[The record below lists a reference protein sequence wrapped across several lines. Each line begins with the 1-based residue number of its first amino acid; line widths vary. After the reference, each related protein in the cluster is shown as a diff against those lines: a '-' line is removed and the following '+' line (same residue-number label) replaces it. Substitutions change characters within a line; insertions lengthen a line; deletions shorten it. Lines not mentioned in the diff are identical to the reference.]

1 MDRRRAAGVALV
13 LVSAAAFGSGS
24 LFAQPVYAANVD
36 WMVLSAW
43 RFFFGA
49 TLTWAFLLVSR
60 ERRDGLRQLLRD
72 QRGLLAAIGL
82 GVLYIGNS
90 GTYYAALETV
100 SPSLAALVV
109 YLYPALVAVLSL
121 RFGQR
126 LSGRRAWGALAI
138 SLVGVVLAVGGI
150 DPNEDVPVTGL
161 LLAFASCFIYAVWV
175 ILAARLSGENR
186 EAVAVESDRGTTA
199 TAQVTLI
206 ITATAVSYWILALGT
221 NRPVGPSLIPPQ
233 AWPGL
238 VGVGVAATA
247 IAIQTFYAGARRVG
261 AAQASLIST
270 AEPIW
275 TIALASI
282 LFGIALTP
290 VQLATAWAR
299 AKGAALGVTV
309 VPTLG
314 ARKRQQLMD
323 GLAALDVTLGAI
335 LLGIALTRV
344 QLVGGALILIG
355 VVIAQ
360 TGPVAE
366 RAPALT
372 VRVADE

>member
-1 MDRRRAAGVALV
+1 MDRRRAAGVGLV

-43 RFFFGA
+43 RFLFGA
-49 TLTWAFLLVSR
+49 LLTWGFLLLSAD
-60 ERRDGLRQLLRD
+60 RRLGLRRMD
-72 QRGLLAAIGL
+72 RRGVLLALGL
-82 GVLYIGNS
+82 GVIYVGNS

-109 YLYPALVAVLSL
+109 YLYPAIVAVLSL
-121 RFGQR
+121 RFGTR
-126 LSGRRAWGALAI
+126 LSGRRAWIALGI

-150 DPNEDVPVTGL
+150 DPDEAPPVSGL
-161 LLAFASCFIYAVWV
+161 VLAFASCFIYAVWV
-175 ILAARLSGENR
+175 ILAARLSGERR
-186 EAVAVESDRGTTA
+186 EAVAVETDAGRSA
-199 TAQVTLI
+199 TAQMALI
-206 ITATAVSYWILALGT
+206 MSATAIVYWVAAVGT
-221 NRPVGPSLIPPQ
+221 GRPVLPAQVPTA

-238 VGVGVAATA
+238 FGVGVVATF

-261 AAQASLIST
+261 AAHASLIST

-275 TIALASI
+275 TISLAAI
-282 LFGIALTP
+282 LFGVALTP
-290 VQLATAWAR
+290 
-299 AKGAALGVTV
+299 
-309 VPTLG
+309 
-314 ARKRQQLMD
+314 
-323 GLAALDVTLGAI
+323 
-335 LLGIALTRV
+335 V

-355 VVIAQ
+355 VVVAQ
-360 TGPVAE
+360 TGPIAE

>member
-1 MDRRRAAGVALV
+1 MDRRRAAGIALV

-24 LFAQPVYAANVD
+24 LFAQPVYAAGVD

-43 RFFFGA
+43 RFLFGA
-49 TLTWAFLLVSR
+49 ALTWAFLLLSS
-60 ERRDGLRQLLRD
+60 ERRAGLRLLLRD
-72 QRGLLAAIGL
+72 RRGTLAAIGL

-126 LSGRRAWGALAI
+126 LSGRRAWGALGI

-150 DPNEDVPVTGL
+150 DPTEEVPVTGL

-186 EAVAVESDRGTTA
+186 TSVAAESDRSASA
-199 TAQVTLI
+199 TAQVALI
-206 ITATAVSYWILALGT
+206 ISSTAVAYWILALVTG
-221 NRPVGPSLIPPQ
+221 RPVGPALIPPQ

-238 VGVGVAATA
+238 LGVGVAATA
-247 IAIQTFYAGARRVG
+247 IAIQTFYAGARRIG

-290 VQLATAWAR
+290 VQL
-299 AKGAALGVTV
+299 
-309 VPTLG
+309 
-314 ARKRQQLMD
+314 
-323 GLAALDVTLGAI
+323 
-335 LLGIALTRV
+335 
-344 QLVGGALILIG
+344 VGGALILIG

-360 TGPVAE
+360 TGPATE

>member
-1 MDRRRAAGVALV
+1 MDRRRAAGIALV

-24 LFAQPVYAANVD
+24 LFAQPVYAAGVD

-43 RFFFGA
+43 RFLFGA
-49 TLTWAFLLVSR
+49 SLTWFFLLASR
-60 ERRDGLRQLLRD
+60 ERRAGLGLLLRD
-72 QRGLLAAIGL
+72 RRGTLAAIGL
-82 GVLYIGNS
+82 GLLYIGNS

-126 LSGRRAWGALAI
+126 LSGRRAWAALGI

-186 EAVAVESDRGTTA
+186 ESVAADSDRSASA
-199 TAQVTLI
+199 TAQVALI
-206 ITATAVSYWILALGT
+206 ISSTAVAYWILALVTG
-221 NRPVGPSLIPPQ
+221 RPVGPALIPVQ

-238 VGVGVAATA
+238 LGVGVGATF

-290 VQLATAWAR
+290 VQL
-299 AKGAALGVTV
+299 
-309 VPTLG
+309 
-314 ARKRQQLMD
+314 
-323 GLAALDVTLGAI
+323 
-335 LLGIALTRV
+335 
-344 QLVGGALILIG
+344 VGGALILIG

-366 RAPALT
+366 RPPALT

>member
-1 MDRRRAAGVALV
+1 MDRRRAAGIALV

-24 LFAQPVYAANVD
+24 LFAQPVYAAGVD

-43 RFFFGA
+43 RFLFGA
-49 TLTWAFLLVSR
+49 GLTWAFLLASR
-60 ERRDGLRQLLRD
+60 DRRDGLRQLLRD
-72 QRGLLAAIGL
+72 RRGLLAAIGL

-121 RFGQR
+121 RFGRR

-150 DPNEDVPVTGL
+150 DPNEEVPVTGL

-186 EAVAVESDRGTTA
+186 ETVAAESDRGATA
-199 TAQVTLI
+199 TAQVALI
-206 ITATAVSYWILALGT
+206 ISATAVSYWILAIAT
-221 NRPVGPSLIPPQ
+221 NRPVGPALIPPQ

-238 VGVGVAATA
+238 IGVGVAATA

-290 VQLATAWAR
+290 VQL
-299 AKGAALGVTV
+299 
-309 VPTLG
+309 
-314 ARKRQQLMD
+314 
-323 GLAALDVTLGAI
+323 
-335 LLGIALTRV
+335 
-344 QLVGGALILIG
+344 VGGALILIG

>member
-1 MDRRRAAGVALV
+1 MDRRRAAGIALV

-24 LFAQPVYAANVD
+24 LFAQPVYAAGVD

-43 RFFFGA
+43 RFLFGA
-49 TLTWAFLLVSR
+49 ALTWAFLLLSS
-60 ERRDGLRQLLRD
+60 ERRAGLRLLLRD
-72 QRGLLAAIGL
+72 RRGTLAAIGL

-109 YLYPALVAVLSL
+109 YLYPAIVAVLSL

-126 LSGRRAWGALAI
+126 LSGRRAWGALGI

-150 DPNEDVPVTGL
+150 DPTEEVPVTGL

-186 EAVAVESDRGTTA
+186 TSVAAESDRSASA
-199 TAQVTLI
+199 TAQVALI
-206 ITATAVSYWILALGT
+206 ISSTAVVYWILALVTG
-221 NRPVGPSLIPPQ
+221 RPVGPALIPPQ

-238 VGVGVAATA
+238 LGVGVAATA
-247 IAIQTFYAGARRVG
+247 IAIQTFYAGARRIG

-290 VQLATAWAR
+290 VQL
-299 AKGAALGVTV
+299 
-309 VPTLG
+309 
-314 ARKRQQLMD
+314 
-323 GLAALDVTLGAI
+323 
-335 LLGIALTRV
+335 
-344 QLVGGALILIG
+344 VGGALILIG

-360 TGPVAE
+360 TGPATE

>member
-1 MDRRRAAGVALV
+1 MDRRRAAGIALV

-24 LFAQPVYAANVD
+24 LFAQPVYAAGVD

-43 RFFFGA
+43 RFLFGA
-49 TLTWAFLLVSR
+49 ALTWAFLLLSS
-60 ERRDGLRQLLRD
+60 ERRAGLRLLLRD
-72 QRGLLAAIGL
+72 RRGTLAAIGL

-109 YLYPALVAVLSL
+109 YLYPAIVAVLSL

-126 LSGRRAWGALAI
+126 LSGRRAWGALGI

-150 DPNEDVPVTGL
+150 DPTEEVPVTGL

-186 EAVAVESDRGTTA
+186 TSVAAESDRSASA
-199 TAQVTLI
+199 TAQVALI
-206 ITATAVSYWILALGT
+206 ISSTAVAYWILALVTG
-221 NRPVGPSLIPPQ
+221 RPVGPALIPPQ

-238 VGVGVAATA
+238 LGVGVAATA
-247 IAIQTFYAGARRVG
+247 IAIQTFYAGARRIG

-290 VQLATAWAR
+290 VQL
-299 AKGAALGVTV
+299 
-309 VPTLG
+309 
-314 ARKRQQLMD
+314 
-323 GLAALDVTLGAI
+323 
-335 LLGIALTRV
+335 
-344 QLVGGALILIG
+344 VGGALILIG

-360 TGPVAE
+360 TGPATE

>member
-1 MDRRRAAGVALV
+1 MDRRRAAGIALV

-24 LFAQPVYAANVD
+24 LFAQPVYAAGVD

-43 RFFFGA
+43 RFLFGA
-49 TLTWAFLLVSR
+49 ALTWAFLLLSS
-60 ERRDGLRQLLRD
+60 ERRAGLRLLLRD
-72 QRGLLAAIGL
+72 RRQCPAPIGL

-126 LSGRRAWGALAI
+126 LSGRRAWGALGI

-150 DPNEDVPVTGL
+150 DPTEEVPVTGL

-186 EAVAVESDRGTTA
+186 TSVAAESDRSASA
-199 TAQVTLI
+199 TAQVALI
-206 ITATAVSYWILALGT
+206 ISSTAVVYWILALVTG
-221 NRPVGPSLIPPQ
+221 RPVGPALIPPQ

-238 VGVGVAATA
+238 LGVGVAATA
-247 IAIQTFYAGARRVG
+247 IAIQTFYAGARRIG

-290 VQLATAWAR
+290 VQL
-299 AKGAALGVTV
+299 
-309 VPTLG
+309 
-314 ARKRQQLMD
+314 
-323 GLAALDVTLGAI
+323 
-335 LLGIALTRV
+335 
-344 QLVGGALILIG
+344 VGGALILIG

-360 TGPVAE
+360 TGPATE

>member
-1 MDRRRAAGVALV
+1 MDRRRAAGIALV

-24 LFAQPVYAANVD
+24 LFAQPVYAAGVD

-43 RFFFGA
+43 RFLFGA
-49 TLTWAFLLVSR
+49 ALTWAFLLLSS
-60 ERRDGLRQLLRD
+60 ERRAGLRLLLRD
-72 QRGLLAAIGL
+72 RRGTLAAIGL

-126 LSGRRAWGALAI
+126 LSGRRAWGALGI

-150 DPNEDVPVTGL
+150 DPTEEVPVTGL

-186 EAVAVESDRGTTA
+186 TSVAAESDRSASA
-199 TAQVTLI
+199 TAQVALI
-206 ITATAVSYWILALGT
+206 ISSTAVVYWILALVTG
-221 NRPVGPSLIPPQ
+221 RPVGPALIPPQ

-238 VGVGVAATA
+238 LGVGVAATA
-247 IAIQTFYAGARRVG
+247 IAIQTFYAGARRIG
-261 AAQASLIST
+261 AAQASVIST

-290 VQLATAWAR
+290 VQL
-299 AKGAALGVTV
+299 
-309 VPTLG
+309 
-314 ARKRQQLMD
+314 
-323 GLAALDVTLGAI
+323 
-335 LLGIALTRV
+335 
-344 QLVGGALILIG
+344 VGGALILIG

-360 TGPVAE
+360 TGPATE

>member
-1 MDRRRAAGVALV
+1 MDRRRATGIALV

-24 LFAQPVYAANVD
+24 LFAQPVYAAGVD

-43 RFFFGA
+43 RFLFGA
-49 TLTWAFLLVSR
+49 ALTWGFLMLSR
-60 ERRDGLRQLLRD
+60 ERRDGLRLLLRD
-72 QRGLLAAIGL
+72 RRGTLAAIGL
-82 GVLYIGNS
+82 GLLYIGNS

-126 LSGRRAWGALAI
+126 LSGRRAWGALGI
-138 SLVGVVLAVGGI
+138 SLIGVVLAVGGI
-150 DPNEDVPVTGL
+150 DPDEEVPVVGL

-186 EAVAVESDRGTTA
+186 ESVAADSDRSVSA
-199 TAQVTLI
+199 TAQVALI
-206 ITATAVSYWILALGT
+206 ISSTAVAYWILALVTG
-221 NRPVGPSLIPPQ
+221 RPVGPALIPPQ

-238 VGVGVAATA
+238 LGVGVGATF

-290 VQLATAWAR
+290 VQL
-299 AKGAALGVTV
+299 
-309 VPTLG
+309 
-314 ARKRQQLMD
+314 
-323 GLAALDVTLGAI
+323 
-335 LLGIALTRV
+335 
-344 QLVGGALILIG
+344 VGGALILAG

>member
-24 LFAQPVYAANVD
+24 LFAQPVYDANVD

-43 RFFFGA
+43 RFLFGA
-49 TLTWAFLLVSR
+49 SLTWGFLLLSAD
-60 ERRDGLRQLLRD
+60 RRLGL
-72 QRGLLAAIGL
+72 QRMDRRGVLLALGL
-82 GVLYIGNS
+82 GVIYVGNS

-109 YLYPALVAVLSL
+109 YLYPAIVAVLSL
-121 RFGQR
+121 RFGTR
-126 LSGRRAWGALAI
+126 LSGRRAWIALGI

-150 DPNEDVPVTGL
+150 DPDEAPPVSGL

-175 ILAARLSGENR
+175 ILAARLSGERR
-186 EAVAVESDRGTTA
+186 EAVAVETDTGRSA
-199 TAQVTLI
+199 TAQMALI
-206 ITATAVSYWILALGT
+206 MSATAIVYWIAAVGT
-221 NRPVGPSLIPPQ
+221 GRPVLPAQVPTA

-238 VGVGVAATA
+238 FGVGVVATF

-261 AAQASLIST
+261 AAHASLIST

-275 TIALASI
+275 TISLAAI
-282 LFGIALTP
+282 LFGVALTP
-290 VQLATAWAR
+290 
-299 AKGAALGVTV
+299 
-309 VPTLG
+309 
-314 ARKRQQLMD
+314 
-323 GLAALDVTLGAI
+323 
-335 LLGIALTRV
+335 V

-355 VVIAQ
+355 VVVAQ